1 MSAVSESTVE
11 SVDPAPGRAAGGP
24 APGGPA
30 AVDWGLI
37 GRQIG
42 GIFRL
47 ELKRNLFGRR
57 ALALYFLAFS
67 PVLLLL
73 LWAISPA
80 PEHLEMRAPMDAVPM
95 FGGMFELYLRTSIFL
110 SALILFMSLFRS
122 EILQRSLHYYLLTPV
137 RRETLVVG
145 KYLTALAA
153 ACAVFA
159 LATAALFAFTFVP
172 WGVGELFR
180 FLFQGPGLGNLVA
193 YTGIAVLGCAGY
205 GAVFL
210 LMGLFFRN
218 PVVAAVI
225 IWGWEA
231 INFLLPPLLKK
242 VSVIF
247 YLQSLYPVPLP
258 AGIVTVLGDPISA
271 WISVPGFLVFTA
283 LVLALASFR
292 ARRMEISYGGD

>member
-1 MSAVSESTVE
+1 MSPVSASTV
-11 SVDPAPGRAAGGP
+11 
-24 APGGPA
+24 GPA
-30 AVDWGLI
+30 AAGAIDWDLVR
-37 GRQIG
+37 RQVA

-47 ELKRNLFGRR
+47 ELRRNLFGRR
-57 ALALYFLAFS
+57 ALALYFLAFA
-67 PVLLLL
+67 PVLLLA

-80 PEHLEMRAPMDAVPM
+80 PRQLMMNAPMDAVPL
-95 FGGMFELYLRTSIFL
+95 FAGLFEGYLRTSVFL

-137 RRETLVVG
+137 RREVLVAG
-145 KYLTALAA
+145 KYLTALVAS
-153 ACAVFA
+153 CSVFA
-159 LATAALFAFTFVP
+159 AATAALFLLTFIP
-172 WGVGELFR
+172 WGPGELLR
-180 FLFQGPGLGNLVA
+180 FLLQGPGLGNLVA
-193 YTGIAVLGCAGY
+193 YMGIAVLGCAGY

-218 PVVAAVI
+218 PVVAAVV

-258 AGIVTVLGDPISA
+258 AEIVSVLSEPISA
-271 WISVPGFLVFTA
+271 WISVPGLLVFTV
-283 LVLALASFR
+283 LVLALAGWR

>member
-1 MSAVSESTVE
+1 MRSQAI
-11 SVDPAPGRAAGGP
+11 
-24 APGGPA
+24 
-30 AVDWGLI
+30 DWALMR
-37 GRQIG
+37 RQIA

-47 ELKRNLFGRR
+47 EMRRNLLGRR
-57 ALALYFLAFS
+57 ALALYFLALG
-67 PVLLLL
+67 PVLLLI
-73 LWAISPA
+73 LWAISSA
-80 PEHLEMRAPMDAVPM
+80 PRHLEMRGPLDAVPL
-95 FGGMFELYLRTSIFL
+95 FAGLFEGYLRTSIFL

-137 RRETLVVG
+137 RREVLVAG
-145 KYLTALAA
+145 KYLSALVA

-159 LATAALFAFTFVP
+159 LATVALFLLTFIP
-172 WGVGELFR
+172 WGFGELTR

-193 YTGIAVLGCAGY
+193 YAGIAVLGCAGY

-225 IWGWEA
+225 IWGWEG

-242 VSVIF
+242 FSVVF

-258 AGIVTVLGDPISA
+258 TELVSVLSEPVSA
-271 WISVPGFLVFTA
+271 WLSVPGLLIFTA
-283 LVLALASFR
+283 LVLALAGWR
-292 ARRMEISYGGD
+292 ARRMEINYGGD